1 MTPTGYAYTRDPN
14 PDRDFANRERARP
27 TGDRCCSELLASPW
41 VVDTDAVNREPDPA
55 PEPDPEGRLR
65 GLVGTFVD
73 PLVYDFWHSHPFHA
87 EEVNDA
93 DDYDDDAKF
102 RADVVHGVREY
113 AAEMDLDIE
122 AAEAEARRLL
132 EEYNV

>member
-1 MTPTGYAYTRDPN
+1 MTTQAFIIPARADP
-14 PDRDFANRERARP
+14 DDIERARP
-27 TGDRCCSELLASPW
+27 SGASDSRCRSEPLASPW

-102 RADVVHGVREY
+102 RADVVQGVREY

-122 AAEAEARRLL
+122 AAVAEARRQLEVLL
-132 EEYNV
+132 